1 MKRLFDRCLTL
12 SVIKWQRICE
22 DYQML
27 KGILQN
33 LLLIILSKIKKV
45 VSRVGSAAQ
54 LKAMKQ
60 VCGSS
65 KTENG
70 FPHLKDLIYKA
81 QPRIEMDLDLSRGTK
96 NFDFFPFFIPFCL
109 LLANNQVALAMA
121 PELDLDFTLGPPQA
135 PADPASNIAGPS
147 GAQQADSPAEVPQ
160 AGIAPDAPW
169 AELEQPL
176 MPDHERRVELEKRL
190 YANFFGNANA
200 FSPHLI
206 NIQLAVEKKMELAL
220 RQVGFT
226 NESIMDNRHKI
237 RGPLFYP
244 TGEPL
249 KQRALNHYLVEIR
262 RDVFQSTPWKRI
274 SKAIS
279 DVELFLSRRSS

>member
-1 MKRLFDRCLTL
+1 
-12 SVIKWQRICE
+12 
-22 DYQML
+22 ML

-206 NIQLAVEKKMELAL
+206 NIQLLIGNVRDYFSFWTFFNWLSLFSMREKKKDDDDEEEE
-220 RQVGFT
+220 G
-226 NESIMDNRHKI
+226 
-237 RGPLFYP
+237 
-244 TGEPL
+244 
-249 KQRALNHYLVEIR
+249 
-262 RDVFQSTPWKRI
+262 
-274 SKAIS
+274 S
-279 DVELFLSRRSS
+279 D